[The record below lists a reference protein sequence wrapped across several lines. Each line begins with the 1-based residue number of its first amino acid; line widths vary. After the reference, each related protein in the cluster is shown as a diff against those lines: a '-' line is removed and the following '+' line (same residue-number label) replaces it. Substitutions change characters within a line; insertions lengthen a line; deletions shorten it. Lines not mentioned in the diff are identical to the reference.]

1 LLKDVFA
8 ITASMVPLAAAAT
21 DVGDDII
28 EVEGFIVASSFLC
41 NNVIVIIDR
50 SHRFMPIYFFLL
62 FPYNEEFL
70 LSYFIANFNFHIES
84 KS

>member
-1 LLKDVFA
+1 MFA
-8 ITASMVPLAAAAT
+8 ITASMVPLAAVAT

-50 SHRFMPIYFFLL
+50 SHWFMPIYFFG
-62 FPYNEEFL
+62 N
-70 LSYFIANFNFHIES
+70 
-84 KS
+84 

>member
-1 LLKDVFA
+1 MKNVLAMAAF
-8 ITASMVPLAAAAT
+8 MVSLPAMAT
-21 DVGDDII
+21 NVDDDII

-50 SHRFMPIYFFLL
+50 SHRFMPIYFFFCFLT
-62 FPYNEEFL
+62 NEEFL

-84 KS
+84 TS

>member
-1 LLKDVFA
+1 MFA
-8 ITASMVPLAAAAT
+8 ITASMVPLAVVAT
-21 DVGDDII
+21 DVGDNII

-50 SHRFMPIYFFLL
+50 SHWFMPIFF
-62 FPYNEEFL
+62 FFCFHTNEEFL

>member
-1 LLKDVFA
+1 MLKDVFA
-8 ITASMVPLAAAAT
+8 ITASMVPLAAVAT
-21 DVGDDII
+21 DVDDDII

>member
-8 ITASMVPLAAAAT
+8 ITASMVPLAVVAT
-21 DVGDDII
+21 DVGDNII

-50 SHRFMPIYFFLL
+50 SHWFMPIFFFGTKQGLGIRM
-62 FPYNEEFL
+62 Y
-70 LSYFIANFNFHIES
+70 IAQLA
-84 KS
+84 